1 MFRLRCVKSRR
12 SIGLDLRMILSN
24 TALLMRQDFIEDSSL
39 FVGLSGGIG
48 C

>member
-12 SIGLDLRMILSN
+12 SIGLDPRMILSN
-24 TALLMRQDFIEDSSL
+24 TAQLMRQEFIDDSSL
-39 FVGLSGGIG
+39 FVSLGGGIG